1 MSQSENLFDT
11 AISQADDAI
20 LRVMGTVATITSGVL
35 AGATLTGVFDDPESV
50 SYAAGGVRIEGDK
63 PTFFVK
69 TSLTVHLKRPDTL
82 TILGDTFW
90 VDRITPAGGDSSII
104 LLGRGEP
111 PTDSRSRITAFVRAV
126 YPCTGI
132 GQHNSPGEDTSV
144 RFSRCCQDKCRTYR
158 RQITALLDHPAAYGF
173 LLRVGLLVAAVKING
188 IEKPGIHYPADDR
201 RSNQAMQILHHSG
214 HHTVKIGYLQ

>member
-111 PTDSRSRITAFVRAV
+111 PTD
-126 YPCTGI
+126 
-132 GQHNSPGEDTSV
+132 
-144 RFSRCCQDKCRTYR
+144 YR
-158 RQITALLDHPAAYGF
+158 RRTGGMFDCSP
-173 LLRVGLLVAAVKING
+173 
-188 IEKPGIHYPADDR
+188 P
-201 RSNQAMQILHHSG
+201 
-214 HHTVKIGYLQ
+214 

>member
-11 AISQADDAI
+11 ALSQADDAI

-69 TSLTVHLKRPDTL
+69 SSLTVHLKRPDTL

-90 VDRITPAGGDSSII
+90 VDRITP
-104 LLGRGEP
+104 
-111 PTDSRSRITAFVRAV
+111 
-126 YPCTGI
+126 
-132 GQHNSPGEDTSV
+132 
-144 RFSRCCQDKCRTYR
+144 
-158 RQITALLDHPAAYGF
+158 
-173 LLRVGLLVAAVKING
+173 
-188 IEKPGIHYPADDR
+188 
-201 RSNQAMQILHHSG
+201 
-214 HHTVKIGYLQ
+214 